1 MEQGLVDA
9 PDVLATSSPKN
20 LYSMSLLSTRLVEVP
35 TLGALRP
42 QNGGARAD
50 SVWCGLVRISQ
61 AFPMREPLVTLTDY

>member
-1 MEQGLVDA
+1 MDA

-20 LYSMSLLSTRLVEVP
+20 LYSVSLLSTRLVGVL

-50 SVWCGLVRISQ
+50 SVWCGIIRISQ
-61 AFPMREPLVTLTDY
+61 AFPMRELIATLPD